1 MNRLLSSLSKL
12 VEKRYRITQIVL
24 IVVLLA
30 LAYFLVLG
38 RQITSIRNDG
48 LFTLQ
53 QSKQKQ
59 AAERELLQYTQ
70 SVVDKY
76 TKANVQDA
84 ARLRAMA
91 PAKPD
96 LPAMFVQVDALA
108 RAAGL
113 QLNNV
118 NFANVS
124 ATPTGTAASTGG
136 AATSAV
142 LKQMA
147 VTFSVSGGSGYAS
160 LKSFLGT
167 LENSVRLL
175 DVQSIAYA
183 PGKEGAAE
191 SYQVNAV
198 AYYLG
203 Q

>member
-1 MNRLLSSLSKL
+1 MNRTISSLIAF
-12 VEKRYRITQIVL
+12 VEKRYRITQVAVV
-24 IVVLLA
+24 VVLLA
-30 LAYFLVLG
+30 LAYMLMLG
-38 RQITSIRNDG
+38 RQITSLRSDG
-48 LFTLQ
+48 ILTLQ
-53 QSKQKQ
+53 HSRQKQ
-59 AAERELLQYTQ
+59 TVERELLQYTQ

-76 TKANVQDA
+76 TKANVLDA
-84 ARLRAMA
+84 AKLRAMA

-124 ATPTGTAASTGG
+124 ATPTGTVASTGG
-136 AATSAV
+136 ASTSAA
-142 LKQMA
+142 LKQMT

-175 DVQSIAYA
+175 DVQSITYA

-191 SYQVNAV
+191 AYQVNAV

>member
-1 MNRLLSSLSKL
+1 MSRLFSALNKL

-24 IVVLLA
+24 VVVLLA
-30 LAYFLVLG
+30 VAYFIVLG

-48 LFTLQ
+48 LFRLQ

-59 AAERELLQYTQ
+59 AAEREVLQYTQ
-70 SVVDKY
+70 SVVDKF

-84 ARLRAMA
+84 AKLRAMA
-91 PAKPD
+91 PIRPD

-124 ATPTGTAASTGG
+124 ATPTGTPANTGG
-136 AATSAV
+136 VGTSAA

-147 VTFSVSGGSGYAS
+147 VTFSVSGGSGYTS

-175 DVQSIAYA
+175 DVQSIAYT
-183 PGKEGAAE
+183 PGKEGTAE
-191 SYQVNAV
+191 AYQVNAV